1 MIHSYNLKKLAA
13 ATLLCLSQ
21 LAQAQEGGTGITAVR
36 DSLEDQVL
44 VLDDVVVVGYSS
56 TTKRDLISSVS
67 QVKAGQISNLP
78 TTSISQGLAG
88 RSPGLIVTERGGG
101 ANVDPAISI
110 RGGSNPLFVIDGIIR
125 TKADFVALS
134 PEDIE
139 QLNILKDASATAI
152 YGARASNGIIQ
163 VVTKKGS
170 VGKVTVEY
178 DFTQSYAQP
187 AYWQK
192 TNRLWKRYEF
202 ANQASI
208 NDGLEPQY
216 TPEII
221 EKAKNGLDAM
231 GRPMQVS
238 RDIVLKDWAPQSKH
252 SIRINSGNEYSQ
264 TYISFGYVDNNSLY
278 KVAENYLKRATFRVA
293 NTVNI
298 KNIGLQ
304 INTSVDGYVQRE
316 TQPWSNIDPGYRTAF
331 ADMQNAPEAVLLN
344 KYGLPLTLGNINIIA
359 ELSDD
364 SGYYRTKNNLINAK
378 AEAVW
383 DIPGVKGLKAK
394 LSADYR
400 YNIVDAKEWGMDP
413 ATYEW
418 DSQTPRYAG
427 NSKLNK
433 DISQLSDYTT
443 QAFLEYA
450 GTFGKHSVS
459 AVGGYEQFYERGDQA
474 GLGRKD
480 YEFRVDQINVGPASK
495 QTNYGS
501 EAEMGRAAWIFQG
514 RYNYDRRFYFEGSLR
529 YDGSDYFAPGKRWGA
544 FFGGSLGWIVTAEEW
559 MKPLVDRNILNML
572 KLRASYGQTGLDSS
586 AGRFAYLQKY
596 RLESKGYVVDNEYVP
611 GFFEGDLPSPDL
623 TWYTTDQ
630 TDIGFDFASA
640 KNRLYGSF
648 DYFYYKTH
656 GYLVSPTGQSYLNVI
671 MGVGMP
677 KVKSDSEHRRE
688 GIEIQMGWRSNI
700 GEFSYD
706 ISANFTYFDQMWAYD
721 QSEAEASY
729 MNPYTR
735 AQQTRGYYG
744 NLYHSL
750 GYYRDQDDVFNS
762 VAYLAGITSGAL
774 APGDIKYEDTNGDG
788 QINSEDY
795 RHLGK
800 SSMPRGQYGINIA
813 LGYKG
818 FYFNSLL
825 QGSTTANLYISATNS
840 MQTLH
845 AGNLTTIYPYQEDT
859 WTPTNQN
866 AAYPRLMYNTNLNS
880 NNNYLSSDFW
890 LLNCAYLRIKD
901 VQFGYDFKYALLKNA
916 KWVSRLRV
924 GVSGQ
929 NLVTFSKAKK
939 YGMDPENV
947 DASGYGYPVSRTLAL
962 TINVGF

>member
-359 ELSDD
+359 ELSGD

-383 DIPGVKGLKAK
+383 DIPGIKGLKAK

-859 WTPTNQN
+859 TPHI
-866 AAYPRLMYNTNLNS
+866 R
-880 NNNYLSSDFW
+880 D
-890 LLNCAYLRIKD
+890 
-901 VQFGYDFKYALLKNA
+901 
-916 KWVSRLRV
+916 
-924 GVSGQ
+924 
-929 NLVTFSKAKK
+929 
-939 YGMDPENV
+939 
-947 DASGYGYPVSRTLAL
+947 
-962 TINVGF
+962 